1 MNGFTN
7 KRLLLKWFIGVFA
20 TSLFVIAGW
29 NIFFFVCPGF
39 GQEYLPSPAQRVAMP
54 GTGTIEC
61 SRAGLYRIYFVE
73 QAVLQDTNKGRIV
86 VRNPFVSKLAD
97 RALDIHTIMKCKIL
111 DSITSVELPINC
123 AANLGSYS
131 SSDDVSD
138 VIGFATF
145 VAPRAGKYDVICS
158 TSEKTL
164 SNCYLEVLPQDWDEI
179 GPMIQSCAAHLILKG
194 SILRESDIT
203 RERPFTKG
211 TIVGANNMVQ
221 DKREVIGCRTKR
233 TLWPGN
239 YIRYSD
245 VEIDWSRLRHE

>member
-1 MNGFTN
+1 
-7 KRLLLKWFIGVFA
+7 
-20 TSLFVIAGW
+20 
-29 NIFFFVCPGF
+29 
-39 GQEYLPSPAQRVAMP
+39 MP

-73 QAVLQDTNKGRIV
+73 KAVLQDTNKGRIV

-97 RALDIHTIMKCKIL
+97 RALDIHTIMKCKIV

-131 SSDDVSD
+131 SSGTK
-138 VIGFATF
+138 VIGFAKF
-145 VAPRAGKYDVICS
+145 VAPRAGKYDVVCS
-158 TSEKTL
+158 TSERTL
-164 SNCYLEVLPQDWDEI
+164 GNCYLEVLPQDWDEI

-203 RERPFTKG
+203 RERLLTKG
-211 TIVGANNMVQ
+211 PIVGANNMVQ

>member
-1 MNGFTN
+1 MRRRWAEARPEHRFDEGRESRAAVLITQSSNGFCLC
-7 KRLLLKWFIGVFA
+7 RIG
-20 TSLFVIAGW
+20 
-29 NIFFFVCPGF
+29 
-39 GQEYLPSPAQRVAMP
+39 M
-54 GTGTIEC
+54 
-61 SRAGLYRIYFVE
+61 
-73 QAVLQDTNKGRIV
+73 
-86 VRNPFVSKLAD
+86 
-97 RALDIHTIMKCKIL
+97 
-111 DSITSVELPINC
+111 NC

-131 SSDDVSD
+131 SSGTK
-138 VIGFATF
+138 VIGFAKF
-145 VAPRAGKYDVICS
+145 VAPRAGKYDVVCS

-164 SNCYLEVLPQDWDEI
+164 GNCYLEVLPQDWDEI

-203 RERPFTKG
+203 RERLLTKG
-211 TIVGANNMVQ
+211 PIVGPNNLVQ

>member
-1 MNGFTN
+1 
-7 KRLLLKWFIGVFA
+7 
-20 TSLFVIAGW
+20 
-29 NIFFFVCPGF
+29 
-39 GQEYLPSPAQRVAMP
+39 MP

-97 RALDIHTIMKCKIL
+97 RALDIHTIMKCKIV

-131 SSDDVSD
+131 SSGTK
-138 VIGFATF
+138 VIGFAKF
-145 VAPRAGKYDVICS
+145 VAPRAGKYDVVCS

-164 SNCYLEVLPQDWDEI
+164 GNCYLEVLPQDWDEI

-203 RERPFTKG
+203 RERLLTKG
-211 TIVGANNMVQ
+211 PIVGPNNLVQ